1 MMVESK
7 RIRRNKL
14 NKTTGEYHFTRL
26 ETVVFGIG
34 KGESLGRELA
44 RREAKRALIVTG
56 KTLGH
61 SKLLDK
67 LKNAAGSA
75 IAGVFT
81 GAAQHVPSHTVTEL
95 VAEARRVGADAMVS
109 FGGGSPIDTVKNAAW
124 QLMGGRAGSRI
135 VDFSAAAGETVGG
148 REILHIAMPTTLSA
162 GEFTPGGGVT
172 DESTKVKGGVA
183 DPRLQA
189 KVVILDPALTVETP
203 AWLWASTGMRALDHA
218 VEGSYST
225 RHQLVT
231 DTLAARAIAL
241 LTEHLLP
248 SLQTDGNNE
257 NELEHRMQCQLAA
270 WLSIF
275 GMSNTRSGISHALG
289 HQIGPMWNV
298 PHGVTSCITL
308 PHVMRFMAEVAAD
321 RFGPIAEGF
330 GVRFDARSPRSAAME
345 CADRAAKFI
354 GKFEVPTRLRDVG
367 VPREEISR
375 IAGTVLEEVKRANTV
390 GAEVTLEQLIAILD
404 AAY

>member
-1 MMVESK
+1 MD
-7 RIRRNKL
+7 
-14 NKTTGEYHFTRL
+14 KTTGEYDFTRL
-26 ETVVFGIG
+26 ETVVFGVG
-34 KGESLGRELA
+34 KVEALGRELS
-44 RREAKRALIVTG
+44 RRGAKRALIVTG
-56 KTLGH
+56 KTLGQ
-61 SKLLDK
+61 SKLLDQVK
-67 LKNAAGSA
+67 RAAGNA
-75 IAGVFT
+75 LAGVFT
-81 GAAQHVPSHTVTEL
+81 GAAQHVPSQTVTEL

-124 QLMGGRAGSRI
+124 QLMGGRAGSRTI
-135 VDFSAAAGETVGG
+135 DFASAATTSGSGG
-148 REILHIAMPTTLSA
+148 EILHIAIPTTLSA

-172 DESTKVKGGVA
+172 DESTKVKGVVA

-189 KVVILDPALTVETP
+189 RAVILDPALTVETP

-231 DTLAARAIAL
+231 DTLASKAIAL
-241 LTEHLLP
+241 LNAHLLP
-248 SLQTDGNNE
+248 SLQTHGDD
-257 NELEHRMQCQLAA
+257 ELEHRVQCQLAA

-275 GMSNTRSGISHALG
+275 GMSSNSRGGISHALG

-298 PHGVTSCITL
+298 PHGITSCITL
-308 PHVMRFMAEVAAD
+308 PHVMRLMAGVAAD
-321 RFGPIAEGF
+321 RFAPIAQGF
-330 GVRFDARSPRSAAME
+330 EVRFDPRSPRSSAME
-345 CADRAAKFI
+345 CADRTARFI
-354 GKFEVPTRLRDVG
+354 GKFDVPTRLRDVG

-390 GAEVTLEQLIAILD
+390 GVEVTREELVQLLE

>member
-1 MMVESK
+1 M
-7 RIRRNKL
+7 
-14 NKTTGEYHFTRL
+14 NKTAGEYHFTRL
-26 ETVVFGIG
+26 ETVVFGVG
-34 KGESLGRELA
+34 KVESLGRELA
-44 RREAKRALIVTG
+44 RRGAKRALIVTG
-56 KTLGH
+56 KTLGR
-61 SKLLDK
+61 SKLLDTV
-67 LKNAAGSA
+67 KNAAGPA

-81 GAAQHVPSHTVTEL
+81 GAAQHVPAHKVAEL

-124 QLMGGRAGSRI
+124 QLMGS
-135 VDFSAAAGETVGG
+135 

-189 KVVILDPALTVETP
+189 RVVILDPALTVETP

-218 VEGSYST
+218 LEGSYST
-225 RHQLVT
+225 RHQIVT
-231 DTLAARAIAL
+231 DTLATRAIAL

-248 SLQTDGNNE
+248 SLQTDGDNE

-330 GVRFDARSPRSAAME
+330 GVRFDARSPRSAALE

-354 GKFEVPTRLRDVG
+354 GKFEVPTRLRDVS

-375 IAGTVLEEVKRANTV
+375 IAGIVLEEVKRANTV
-390 GAEVTLEQLIAILD
+390 GVDVTLEQLIAILD

>member
-1 MMVESK
+1 MDK
-7 RIRRNKL
+7 A
-14 NKTTGEYHFTRL
+14 TGEYHFTRL
-26 ETVVFGIG
+26 ETVAFGAG
-34 KGESLGRELA
+34 KIEALGRELS
-44 RREAKRALIVTG
+44 RRGAKRALIVTG
-56 KTLGH
+56 KTLGK
-61 SKLLDK
+61 SKLLDQVK
-67 LKNAAGSA
+67 SAAGGA
-75 IAGVFT
+75 FAGVFT
-81 GAAQHVPSHTVTEL
+81 GAAQHVPSQTVTDL
-95 VAEARRVGADAMVS
+95 VATARRVGADALVS

-124 QLMGGRAGSRI
+124 QLMGGHAGSRTI
-135 VDFSAAAGETVGG
+135 DFAGAATTSASGG
-148 REILHIAMPTTLSA
+148 EILHIAIPTTLSA
-162 GEFTPGGGVT
+162 GEFTPAGGVT

-189 KVVILDPALTVETP
+189 RAVILDPALTVETP

-231 DTLAARAIAL
+231 DTLATRAISL
-241 LTEHLLP
+241 LNAHLLP
-248 SLQTDGNNE
+248 SLQTHGDD
-257 NELEHRMQCQLAA
+257 ELEHRVQCQLAA

-275 GMSNTRSGISHALG
+275 GMSNTRGGISHALG

-298 PHGVTSCITL
+298 PHGITSCITL
-308 PHVMRFMAEVAAD
+308 PHVMRFMAGVAAE
-321 RFGPIAEGF
+321 RFAPIAEGF
-330 GVRFDARSPRSAAME
+330 DVRFDPRSPRSSAME
-345 CADRAAKFI
+345 CADRTAKFI

-390 GAEVTLEQLIAILD
+390 GTEVTIEQLVAILD

>member
-1 MMVESK
+1 M
-7 RIRRNKL
+7 
-14 NKTTGEYHFTRL
+14 NKTAGEYHFTRL
-26 ETVVFGIG
+26 ETVIFGAG
-34 KGESLGRELA
+34 KLESLGPVLSKRGA
-44 RREAKRALIVTG
+44 QRALIVTG

-61 SKLLDK
+61 SKLLD
-67 LKNAAGSA
+67 LVIAAAGTA
-75 IAGVFT
+75 FAGVFS
-81 GAAQHVPSHTVTEL
+81 GAAQHVPSRTVTEL
-95 VAEARRVGADAMVS
+95 VEEARRVKADTLVS

-135 VDFSAAAGETVGG
+135 IEFGKTTSDQADG
-148 REILHIAMPTTLSA
+148 REILHVAIPTTLSA
-162 GEFTPGGGVT
+162 GEFTPAGGVT
-172 DESTKVKGGVA
+172 DESSRVKGGVA

-189 KVVILDPALTVETP
+189 KVVILDPSLTVETP

-225 RHQLVT
+225 RHQIVT
-231 DTLAARAIAL
+231 DALATRAIAL
-241 LTEHLLP
+241 LTAHLLP
-248 SLQTDGNNE
+248 SLQTQGED
-257 NELEHRMQCQLAA
+257 ELEHRTKCQIAA

-275 GMSNTRSGISHALG
+275 GMSNTRGGISHALG

-308 PHVMRFMAEVAAD
+308 PHVMRFMAGVAAD
-321 RFGPIAEGF
+321 RFGPIADGF
-330 GVRFDARSPRSAAME
+330 GLHFDARNPGSSAME
-345 CADRAAKFI
+345 CADRTAKFI

-390 GAEVTLEQLIAILD
+390 GVEVTLDQLVKILE